1 MKDLKKIIE
10 KIAEGTSSIKFA
22 ELKDMV
28 SDIEINNDTL
38 EEVHT
43 IISILIGDKR
53 KNVTSLANKL
63 MKNCEKFINE
73 YDRVMNLYLFDKDM
87 VNKHNGKVL
96 AGVDEVGRG
105 PLAGPIVSAAVVLD
119 LDSLDKIILGIN
131 DSKKVPLLKREEL
144 SKIIMDNCLDYCIA
158 SFDNRE
164 IDEQG
169 IGVCNNNVFLNAVHG
184 LTKVKPDIV
193 LSDGYP
199 IKGIDIINEAVIKG
213 DTKSASIACASIIAK
228 VYRDNIMK
236 EYDKKYPQYDF
247 KENVGYGT
255 SKHVEAIKEYGSC
268 DIHRMSFLKN
278 ILK

>member
-1 MKDLKKIIE
+1 MDKLNDIIE
-10 KIAEGTSSIKFA
+10 KIKDNTASFKFA
-22 ELKDMV
+22 DLKEMV
-28 SDIEINNDTL
+28 SNIVIDNDTL
-38 EEVHT
+38 EDVHT
-43 IISILIGDKR
+43 IITILKDDTR
-53 KNVTSLANKL
+53 KNVANLATRL
-63 MKNCEKFINE
+63 MKECEKYINE

-87 VNKHNGKVL
+87 MNKHKCNILV
-96 AGVDEVGRG
+96 GVDEVGRG

-119 LDSLDKIILGIN
+119 LNSLDKIILGIN

-144 SKIIMDNCLDYCIA
+144 SKIIIDNCLDYCIS
-158 SFDNRE
+158 SFDNNE

-236 EYDKKYPQYDF
+236 EYAKKYPEYDF
-247 KENVGYGT
+247 EDNVGYGT
-255 SKHVEAIKEYGSC
+255 TKHVEAIKSHGSC
-268 DIHRMSFLKN
+268 PIHRLSFLKN
-278 ILK
+278 IL